1 MAYRHKG
8 KKKKYFSFNKG
19 NFAFMALCF
28 LVIAAGMFLISGQY
42 AKAYRTQITYEKQ
55 QQDIRLGEEQEKE
68 LKTRLGQAISII
80 PGKSENWLMTGFE
93 DEYHLYFRG
102 DNSQPMAYIEVRL
115 FGGPNKAAFQKMTE
129 EITKIFGDVLGI
141 APDHMYI
148 KYSATPDWGWNG
160 GNF

>member
-1 MAYRHKG
+1 MPFIDSKVSV
-8 KKKKYFSFNKG
+8 K
-19 NFAFMALCF
+19 
-28 LVIAAGMFLISGQY
+28 
-42 AKAYRTQITYEKQ
+42 IT
-55 QQDIRLGEEQEKE
+55 EEQEKE
-68 LKTRLGQAISII
+68 LKTRLGQAISVI

-102 DNSQPMAYIEVRL
+102 DNSQPIAYIEVRL

-129 EITKIFGDVLGI
+129 EITKIYGDVLGI

>member
-1 MAYRHKG
+1 MPFIDSKVSV
-8 KKKKYFSFNKG
+8 K
-19 NFAFMALCF
+19 
-28 LVIAAGMFLISGQY
+28 I
-42 AKAYRTQITYEKQ
+42 TQ
-55 QQDIRLGEEQEKE
+55 EQEKE

-93 DEYHLYFRG
+93 DDYHLYFRG
-102 DNSQPMAYIEVRL
+102 DNSQPIAYIEVRL

-129 EITKIFGDVLGI
+129 EITKIYGDVLGI

-148 KYSATPDWGWNG
+148 KYSTTPDWGWNG

>member
-1 MAYRHKG
+1 MPFIDSKVSV
-8 KKKKYFSFNKG
+8 K
-19 NFAFMALCF
+19 
-28 LVIAAGMFLISGQY
+28 
-42 AKAYRTQITYEKQ
+42 IT
-55 QQDIRLGEEQEKE
+55 EEQEKE
-68 LKTRLGQAISII
+68 LKTRLGQAISLI

-93 DEYHLYFRG
+93 DDYHMYSRG
-102 DNSQPMAYIEVRL
+102 DNSEPIAYIEVRI

-129 EITKIFGDVLGI
+129 EITKIYGDVLGI

>member
-1 MAYRHKG
+1 MPFIDSKVSL
-8 KKKKYFSFNKG
+8 K
-19 NFAFMALCF
+19 
-28 LVIAAGMFLISGQY
+28 
-42 AKAYRTQITYEKQ
+42 IT
-55 QQDIRLGEEQEKE
+55 EEQEKE
-68 LKTRLGQAISII
+68 LKTRLGQAISLI

-93 DEYHLYFRG
+93 DDYHMYFRG
-102 DNSQPMAYIEVRL
+102 DNSEPIAYIEVRI

-129 EITKIFGDVLGI
+129 EITKIYGDVLGI